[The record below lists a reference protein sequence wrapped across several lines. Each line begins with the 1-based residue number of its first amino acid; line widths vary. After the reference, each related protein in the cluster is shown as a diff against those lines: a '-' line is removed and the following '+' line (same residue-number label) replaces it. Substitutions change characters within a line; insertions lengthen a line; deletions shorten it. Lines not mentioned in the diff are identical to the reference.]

1 MLQDC
6 FLLAIAEVWGLLLL
20 FISPENAVL
29 GIPGYSLSGMQGL
42 GLCVVL
48 RTNIESNRC
57 VDLLCL
63 CSESA

>member
-6 FLLAIAEVWGLLLL
+6 FLLAISEVLGLLLL

-29 GIPGYSLSGMQGL
+29 GIPGYSLSECEVRP
-42 GLCVVL
+42 LCWKQAPI
-48 RTNIESNRC
+48 IESNRC
-57 VDLLCL
+57 VDLMCL